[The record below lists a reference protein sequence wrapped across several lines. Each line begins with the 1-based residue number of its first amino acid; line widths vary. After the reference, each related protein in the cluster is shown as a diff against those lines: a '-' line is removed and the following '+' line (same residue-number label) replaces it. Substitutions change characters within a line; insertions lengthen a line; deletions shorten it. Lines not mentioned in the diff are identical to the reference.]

1 MTKKYISTWDAMKA
15 TASPSEMRELNEIEL
30 KSLKDKQMFHSSTPV
45 ELRKEIM
52 KNNRELRKEVKKIL
66 KDEHLTHRFMTSKT
80 IEEFQNKTKIPMTR
94 STPEPSFVNSGVSEE
109 GINQPTEVKG
119 LDTVVYQGK
128 PDEMRTPESERLRV
142 PEFFKQEEAI
152 RSLLPK
158 DKLKDADQHNEYIET
173 LKEQRIEQDKNS
185 VKGLPHLLGLTDE
198 DFKKG

>member
-52 KNNRELRKEVKKIL
+52 NNNRKLRKEVKKIL

-80 IEEFQNKTKIPMTR
+80 VEEFQNKTKIPMTR
-94 STPEPSFVNSGVSEE
+94 DALEPIFESPEASMELKNS
-109 GINQPTEVKG
+109 PTDVMG

-128 PDEMRTPESERLRV
+128 PDEMRTPESEQLRV

-185 VKGLPHLLGLTDE
+185 VKGLPHLLGLSD
-198 DFKKG
+198 KS